1 MLEDNHASNS
11 SQDSS
16 PTPSR
21 NDLSTTD
28 LSFDS
33 AEPACK
39 GCGFILFASR
49 EEAGVAIRALNE
61 RGFEC
66 SFAKG
71 DSPSLRLRQLSDV
84 ESTNLYLANL
94 PIEWD
99 EVRVAE
105 LLEPWAV
112 VVSVRLLR
120 MNDALPSGT
129 RGDRGQSKGIG
140 FAR

>member
-1 MLEDNHASNS
+1 M
-11 SQDSS
+11 
-16 PTPSR
+16 
-21 NDLSTTD
+21 
-28 LSFDS
+28 
-33 AEPACK
+33 CK

-49 EEAGVAIRALNE
+49 DEAAVAIRVLND
-61 RGFEC
+61 RGFEA

-71 DSPSLRLRQLSDV
+71 DSPSLRLRQLSDAD
-84 ESTNLYLANL
+84 STNLYLANL
-94 PIEWD
+94 PIEFS
-99 EVRVAE
+99 ERRVAE

-120 MNDALPSGT
+120 VNDALPAGE